1 MKLIPRWIRR
11 PFEDSLGPIADRL
24 IVARVHPNTLTTIGF
39 AALVASSVAFATGA
53 VRAAGALVL
62 LSGVLDMLDGK
73 VARGGDRLS
82 RFGAFYDSTL
92 DRVGESALFGGITV
106 FFMRGGVPEPFAVY
120 AVMASTVAMSAGLI
134 VSYARARAEGLGLEC
149 KVGVVQRAERIL
161 LLGVPMVSLGPGR
174 DGTLLFGIVSVL
186 ALLGVITVI
195 QRVHHVYKLTRSS
208 ILENVPREP
217 VAVLADSMEKGQSGD

>member
-24 IVARVHPNTLTTIGF
+24 IVARVHPNTLTTLGF

-53 VRAAGALVL
+53 VRAAGVLVL

-73 VARGGDRLS
+73 VARGGGRLS

-106 FFMRGGVPEPFAVY
+106 FFMRGGGPEPFAVY
-120 AVMASTVAMSAGLI
+120 AVMASTLAMAAGLI
-134 VSYARARAEGLGLEC
+134 VSYARARAESLMLEC
-149 KVGVVQRAERIL
+149 TVGVVQRAERIVLLGFPMIFLGAGRNGML
-161 LLGVPMVSLGPGR
+161 LL
-174 DGTLLFGIVSVL
+174 GIVSVL
-186 ALLGVITVI
+186 ALLAVITVI
-195 QRVHHVYKLTRSS
+195 QRVHHVYKLTRSAIRES
-208 ILENVPREP
+208 MPPEP
-217 VAVLADSMEKGQSGD
+217 VVALADSMEKGQSGD

>member
-24 IVARVHPNTLTTIGF
+24 VVARVHPNTLTTLGF
-39 AALVASSVAFATGA
+39 AALVASSVAFATGG

-62 LSGVLDMLDGK
+62 LSGVLDMLDGQ
-73 VARGGDRLS
+73 VARGGGRLS

-92 DRVGESALFGGITV
+92 DRVGEAALFGGITI
-106 FFMRGGVPEPFAVY
+106 FFMRGGVPEPHAVY

-134 VSYARARAEGLGLEC
+134 VSYARARAEGLMLEC

-161 LLGVPMVSLGPGR
+161 LLGVPMMFLGPGR
-174 DGTLLFGIVSVL
+174 DGTLLLGIVSVL

-195 QRVHHVYKLTRSS
+195 QRVYHVYKLTRSA